1 MSKVIVALFA
11 LLSATTAATSSR
23 AQDFFAGKTLTLLVN
38 YDAGGP
44 TDTEA
49 RVLARHIGK
58 HLAGNPVVVVQNM
71 GGAAGLVG
79 AKYLGEI
86 APRNGLT
93 MGYLTAAAH
102 RYFAN
107 PEQFKADFRTYEFIA
122 LVPSGRIHYMRADVQ
137 PGLRQ
142 AVDLA
147 KAQNLVVGGLGP
159 DAPKDMS
166 MRLTL
171 DMLGVRY
178 KYVTGYNS
186 SAQAFLALQRGEIS
200 YYADSPP
207 DYNGKAVP
215 LVEKGVLLPAFFD
228 PGFDGRDFSVPKQMK
243 DLPVLAFPDFYRAVR
258 GKDPEGPLWEAY
270 KTMLMV
276 GGSMYRLLALPPG
289 APAEVRDALRR
300 AVLDLNNDPDYLA
313 EARRTMGESPEY
325 VSSSDLNEDV
335 RKALSLDPQM
345 RKFMQDYSKGA
356 H

>member
-1 MSKVIVALFA
+1 MSKVFLG
-11 LLSATTAATSSR
+11 LLAMLAAATTATGAL
-23 AQDFFAGKTLTLLVN
+23 AQGFFAGKTLTLLVN

-49 RVLARHIGK
+49 RVLSRHIGK
-58 HLAGNPVVVVQNM
+58 HLAGNPAIVVQNM

-107 PEQFKADFRTYEFIA
+107 PEQFKVDFRTYEFIA
-122 LVPSGRIHYMRADVQ
+122 LVPSGRIHYFRADVK
-137 PGLRQ
+137 PGLKQ
-142 AVDLA
+142 ATDLVN
-147 KAQNLVVGGLGP
+147 AQNLVVGGLGP

-178 KYVTGYNS
+178 KYVTGYSS

-200 YYADSPP
+200 YYADSPA
-207 DYNGKAVP
+207 DYLGKAAP
-215 LVEKGVLLPAFFD
+215 LVERDLLLPAFFD
-228 PGFDGRDFSVPKQMK
+228 PGFDGNAFNVPKQMK
-243 DLPVLAFPDFYRAVR
+243 DMSMQSFPDFYRAVR
-258 GKDPEGPLWEAY
+258 GKDPDGPLWEAY

-289 APAEVRDALRR
+289 APAEARDALRK
-300 AVLDLNNDPDYLA
+300 AVLDLNDDPDYVA
-313 EARRTMGESPEY
+313 EARKTMGESPEY
-325 VSSSDLNEDV
+325 VSAPDLNDTV
-335 RKALSLDPQM
+335 RKGLSLEPQM

-356 H
+356 N

>member
-1 MSKVIVALFA
+1 MAGIVTAIVAA
-11 LLSATTAATSSR
+11 LAIAAPATTAY
-23 AQDFFAGKTLTLLVN
+23 AQSFFAGKTLSILVN

-44 TDTEA
+44 TDIEA
-49 RVLARHIGK
+49 RVLSRHIGK
-58 HLAGNPVVVVQNM
+58 HLAGAPVIVVQNM

-102 RYFAN
+102 RYFTT
-107 PEQFKADFRTYEFIA
+107 PDQFKTDFRSYDFIA
-122 LVPSGRIHYMRADVQ
+122 MVPSGRIHYMRADVQ
-137 PGLRQ
+137 PGLKQ
-142 AVDLA
+142 AVDLM

-171 DMLGVRY
+171 DMLGVKY

-207 DYNGKAVP
+207 DYNGKAAP

-228 PGFDGRDFSVPKQMK
+228 PGFDGKKFSVPKQMT
-243 DLPVLAFPDFYRAVR
+243 DLPMKSFPDFYRAVK
-258 GKDPEGPLWEAY
+258 GKDPEGPLWDAY

-289 APAEVRDALRR
+289 APVEARDALRR
-300 AVLDLNNDPDYLA
+300 AVIKLNDDAEYIS
-313 EARRTMGESPEY
+313 EARKTMGESPEY
-325 VSSSDLNEDV
+325 VSSPDLNDTV
-335 RKALSLDPQM
+335 QKALSLDPDM
-345 RKFMQDYSKGA
+345 RKFMQDYGQGG

>member
-1 MSKVIVALFA
+1 MSKLIAAITAALALAASATVAL
-11 LLSATTAATSSR
+11 
-23 AQDFFAGKTLTLLVN
+23 AQGFYAGKTLTILVN

-49 RVLARHIGK
+49 RVLGRHISK
-58 HLAGNPVVVVQNM
+58 HLAGAPGVIVQNM

-102 RYFAN
+102 RYFTN
-107 PEQFKADFRTYEFIA
+107 PDQFKPDFRTYQFIA
-122 LVPSGRIHYMRADVQ
+122 LVPSGRIHYMRADVK
-137 PGLRQ
+137 PGLKQ
-142 AVDLA
+142 STDLI
-147 KAQNLVVGGLGP
+147 KAQNLIVGGLGP

-171 DMLGVRY
+171 DMLGVKY

-200 YYADSPP
+200 YYADSPA
-207 DYNGKAVP
+207 DYLGKAAP
-215 LVEKGVLLPAFFD
+215 LVEQGVLLPAFFD
-228 PGFDGRDFSVPKQMK
+228 PGYDGKTFSVPKQMR
-243 DLPVLAFPDFYRAVR
+243 DLQMQPFQEFYRAVR
-258 GKDPEGPLWEAY
+258 GRDPEGPLWEAY

-289 APAEVRDALRR
+289 APDEARDALRK
-300 AVLDLNNDPDYLA
+300 AVLELNDDADYIA
-313 EARRTMGESPEY
+313 EARKTMGESPEY
-325 VSSSDLNEDV
+325 VSSPDLNEV
-335 RKALSLDPQM
+335 VQRGLSLDPQM
-345 RKFMQDYSKGA
+345 RKLMQDYGKNGR
-356 H
+356 